1 MRKPFVYS
9 PSDIKRLS
17 LIYGLPDDLVE
28 IILKKKIVKYNI
40 FGHESMVNHTWAEY
54 DFMLLGASMAYRNQ
68 ELIGRK
74 LPNNDPRVEKIIRCL
89 NELGISIQYH
99 PEHGMIIVEQ
109 N

>member
-9 PSDIKRLS
+9 PSDIKRLA
-17 LIYGLPDDLVE
+17 LIYGLPQDLVE
-28 IILKKKIVKYNI
+28 TILSKKTVKYNI
-40 FGHESMVNHTWAEY
+40 FGHKIVNHTWAEY
-54 DFMLLGASMAYRNQ
+54 DFMLLGASVAYRNQ

-74 LPNNDPRVEKIIRCL
+74 LPNNDPRVEQIIRYF
-89 NELGISIQYH
+89 NELGVSIQYH